1 MKRVILLSLALVMV
15 FLVSAVAHVPA
26 QVVLNYLPLPPQLV
40 ISGVSGTIWD
50 GSATGVSWQRQKL
63 GALHWQL
70 APLKLLTGKAEAQV
84 RFGRGSDMQVTGRGV
99 VGYSMSGPYA
109 ENLIASLPVEKILEL
124 TPPMPVPVELT
135 GQVELS
141 IKSMVYAAPYCQT
154 GEGSV
159 VWNTDKV
166 ITPLDELSVG
176 PVVVDFS
183 CQDSQITL
191 KGDQN
196 SQQVS
201 SAAEVVMQANRSYQ
215 ASAWF
220 KPGNEFPGSLAEQLK
235 WLPTP
240 DSEGRYQFT
249 YQGRF

>member
-1 MKRVILLSLALVMV
+1 
-15 FLVSAVAHVPA
+15 
-26 QVVLNYLPLPPQLV
+26 
-40 ISGVSGTIWD
+40 
-50 GSATGVSWQRQKL
+50 
-63 GALHWQL
+63 
-70 APLKLLTGKAEAQV
+70 
-84 RFGRGSDMQVTGRGV
+84 MQVTGRGV

-141 IKSMVYAAPYCQT
+141 IKSMVYAVPYCQT

-159 VWNTDKV
+159 VWSTDKV

-191 KGDQN
+191 KGDQT
-196 SQQVS
+196 V
-201 SAAEVVMQANRSYQ
+201 NR
-215 ASAWF
+215 
-220 KPGNEFPGSLAEQLK
+220 
-235 WLPTP
+235 
-240 DSEGRYQFT
+240 
-249 YQGRF
+249 